1 MQVKTSATKTLKVAA
16 MALVA
21 VATIGLTAC
30 KDTDRKSEELR
41 DKGLEEQTAVLASA
55 RSAVPTPVMSN
66 YLVRKAV
73 REYMLRMDQPQ
84 KTFYTYIFAD
94 NGQAIGYYVGQS
106 KPISGCT
113 LMTPP
118 DQIFQDNNVLD
129 QDGQVIAAPNLNGV
143 YNPGGQCD
151 TYFFFDAATDA
162 LIEIRGFKYFSS
174 DQPLSVEAEP
184 LKVQKAE

>member
-1 MQVKTSATKTLKVAA
+1 MQMKKILVGAA
-16 MALVA
+16 FAAIALA
-21 VATIGLTAC
+21 MTGC
-30 KDTDRKSEELR
+30 KDTRNQSEELR
-41 DKGLEEQTAVLASA
+41 EEGLEEQTEVLAAA
-55 RSAVPTPVMSN
+55 RSAVPTPKMRN

-73 REYMLRMDQPQ
+73 REYMMRLDSPQ

-94 NGQAIGYYVGQS
+94 NGQSMGYYVGQS

-118 DQIFQDNNVLD
+118 DQIYMDNNIVD

-143 YNPGGQCD
+143 YNPTGSCD

-162 LIEIRGFKYFSS
+162 LIEIRGFKYFSA
-174 DQPLSVEAEP
+174 DQPLNVEAEP
-184 LKVQKAE
+184 LRVQKAQ